1 MIRKALPGRTAHTSV
16 DHDHPELSGRTYAI
30 PFGAV
35 WEATLMLV
43 SGGLRGWTK
52 VSANESAGIIEA
64 SVRGDVLPLQA
75 RAVIVIALDADA
87 QTRVDVSIE
96 RRRRGGVP
104 GTNARRIRRLIR
116 ALDLSLDARPEQILA
131 GRSAGRSAAAVNS

>member
-1 MIRKALPGRTAHTSV
+1 
-16 DHDHPELSGRTYAI
+16 
-30 PFGAV
+30 
-35 WEATLMLV
+35 MLV
-43 SGGLRGWTK
+43 SGGLRGWTQ

-64 SVRGDVLPLQA
+64 SVRGDVLPLPA